1 MRMRMMVMAVLAAVG
16 CASSKTSV
24 GNPATG
30 GSGDEGGT
38 GGGVST
44 GGSPAT
50 GGRSGTGGSTGA
62 TGGTGSGTGGAAT
75 GGSAGTGGADT
86 GGFSGGGTG
95 GTMIPDAGTAKD
107 GPAVITGDTP
117 WPEANAIVAA
127 VAAAMPTFP
136 AKRCSIKDYS
146 AVADGKTDNTAAFAM
161 AIAACAGAGGGHVD
175 VPAGSYL
182 SGAIIL
188 LDNIDLHFEK
198 GATVLFSGDVS
209 KYPIVRTRYEGI
221 ELMNHAP
228 MIYAFQKKNIAIT
241 GAGVLDAS
249 ATASWNMGANR
260 GTLETWANMNRPVE
274 QRTGNQSR
282 TSFVQPYLCTNVL
295 IQGLTL
301 KGATFWQFHPVLSNY
316 VLFDEVAATN
326 SGNGNN
332 DGLDPESCD
341 HVVVRNSSIKARDD
355 AMAIKSGRDA
365 DGRRINVPTSNLV
378 LVHDSMASSNWGMI
392 TIGSE
397 LTGGIK
403 NVYAYDIKID
413 AGDKVKYI
421 LELKGS
427 SQRGGFGTDIHL
439 DKITATNGVSGSVMF
454 SDMSYMSQTG
464 PYMPRYDRIT
474 LDHLTVDGAPLVL
487 DLNGTAMTA
496 GGMSFQPMGPIAI
509 SNSTFKNIGNA
520 TNQVSAVTINWTNS
534 TINGQPAK

>member
-1 MRMRMMVMAVLAAVG
+1 MGEAFMRKLTTVVLAVLVGPG

-24 GNPATG
+24 GSTGTGGGDEAGTGGSVSTGGTKGTGGGPATG
-30 GSGDEGGT
+30 GQSGTGGSEGGT
-38 GGGVST
+38 GGG
-44 GGSPAT
+44 A
-50 GGRSGTGGSTGA
+50 
-62 TGGTGSGTGGAAT
+62 GGA
-75 GGSAGTGGADT
+75 GGDGGGMGT
-86 GGFSGGGTG
+86 GGGTG
-95 GTMIPDAGTAKD
+95 GAVADAGTAMD
-107 GPAVITGDTP
+107 GPGPLGQTP
-117 WPEANAIVAA
+117 WPEANAIIADVS
-127 VAAAMPTFP
+127 AAMPAFP
-136 AKRCSIKDYS
+136 AKRCSIKDYG
-146 AVADGKTDNTAAFAM
+146 AVADGKTDSTASFTM
-161 AIAACAGAGGGHVD
+161 AIAACAAAGGGHVD

-188 LDNIDLHFEK
+188 LDNIDLHFEQ
-198 GATVLFSGDVS
+198 GATILFSGDAS

-221 ELMNHAP
+221 ELMNRSP
-228 MIYAFQKKNIAIT
+228 MIYAFQRKNIGIT
-241 GAGVLDAS
+241 GPGVLDAT
-249 ATASWNMGANR
+249 ATASWNVGANR

-295 IQGLTL
+295 IQGITL
-301 KGATFWQFHPVLSNY
+301 KGSTFWQFHPVLSKY
-316 VLFDEVAATN
+316 VLFDGVAATN

-365 DGRRINVPTSNLV
+365 DGRRINVPNSNLV

-413 AGDKVKYI
+413 AGDRVKYI

-427 SQRGGFGTDIHL
+427 SQRGGFATEIHL
-439 DKITATNGVSGSVMF
+439 DKVTATSGVSGSVMF

-464 PYMPRYDRIT
+464 PYMPRYDKIT
-474 LDHLTVDGAPLVL
+474 LDHLTVDGAPMVL

-496 GGMSFQPMGPIAI
+496 SGMSFDPMGPIAI
-509 SNSTFKNIGNA
+509 SNSTFKNIASA
-520 TNQVSAVTINWTNS
+520 TNQLTRVTINWSNT